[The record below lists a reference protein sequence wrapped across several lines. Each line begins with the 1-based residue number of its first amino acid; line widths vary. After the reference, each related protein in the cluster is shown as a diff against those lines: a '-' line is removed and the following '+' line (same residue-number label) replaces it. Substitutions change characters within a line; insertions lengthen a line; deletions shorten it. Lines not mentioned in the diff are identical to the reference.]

1 MKFRRPPSSRL
12 LRGGYLE
19 RRKPAAGGPAMT
31 IKVNLNAD
39 MAEGY
44 GAYDI
49 GNDREILRIIGS
61 ASIACGFHAGAPL
74 VMRRTI
80 AEASRVGGSGGAHS
94 GVNELRGFG
103 RRLNH
108 VRCD

>member
-1 MKFRRPPSSRL
+1 
-12 LRGGYLE
+12 
-19 RRKPAAGGPAMT
+19 MT

-61 ASIACGFHAGAPL
+61 ASIACGFHAGDPL

-80 AEASRVGGSGGAHS
+80 AESTRCVGWRSSGLQRSLGIWTSA
-94 GVNELRGFG
+94 N
-103 RRLNH
+103 
-108 VRCD
+108 

>member
-1 MKFRRPPSSRL
+1 
-12 LRGGYLE
+12 
-19 RRKPAAGGPAMT
+19 MT

-61 ASIACGFHAGAPL
+61 ASIACGFHAGDPL

-80 AEASRVGGSGGAHS
+80 AEASRLGVSVGAHP
-94 GVNELRGFG
+94 GFNDLWGFG
-103 RRLNH
+103 VFDCISNWRPPRNRRLFWCQGNAPEAAW
-108 VRCD
+108 RIE